1 MISGWFES
9 EYGVDF
15 VAVYEARNQVD
26 LVSILIEDYGM
37 DIVGVDL
44 ELEGEYTNGTEIS
57 NVSIMAALLNGSHLW
72 DNPSLLASKEGDKT

>member
-44 ELEGEYTNGTEIS
+44 ELEGEYTNGAEI
-57 NVSIMAALLNGSHLW
+57 NNLSIMDALE
-72 DNPSLLASKEGDKT
+72 KEGL